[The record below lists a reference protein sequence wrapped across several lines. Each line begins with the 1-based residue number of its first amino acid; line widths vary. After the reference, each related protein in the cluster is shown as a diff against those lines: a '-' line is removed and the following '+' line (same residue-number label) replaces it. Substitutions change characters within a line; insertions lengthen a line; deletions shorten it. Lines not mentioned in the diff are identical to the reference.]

1 MRTLDP
7 WQDAATLAGRI
18 ASPFNRLIVVLGA
31 EAWCARCRAL
41 KPVFM
46 QIAEQA
52 PERDIMLWLDIETHT
67 DFIGDYLPES
77 LPELLIYQG
86 SRLMHH
92 SVLIGK
98 AYREIELD
106 INADAL
112 RLLLAAPPP
121 KTLGADPGIAQRLVQ
136 QDWAHGA

>member
-7 WQDAATLAGRI
+7 WQDAATIARRI
-18 ASPFNRLIVVLGA
+18 ASPRNRLIVVLGA

-52 PERDIMLWLDIETHT
+52 PERDIMLWLDIETHA
-67 DFIGDYLPES
+67 DLIGDYLPES

-86 SRLMHH
+86 GALVHH
-92 SVLIGK
+92 GI
-98 AYREIELD
+98 LD
-106 INADAL
+106 AEPDTLRGAL
-112 RLLLAAPPP
+112 VAPPA
-121 KTLGADPGIAQRLVQ
+121 TTRRPGPDIAQRLARH
-136 QDWAHGA
+136 DWASEI